1 MVQDYGY
8 KNVKE
13 FMMEYKLAKEEYDT
27 YKLEV
32 AKWEQTTGNKIKEN
46 IFKEKL
52 QQKQQEVKER
62 EVNRIKNY
70 IKCDRLN
77 IREY

>member
-13 FMMEYKLAKEEYDT
+13 FMLEYKLAKEEYDI

-32 AKWEQTTGNKIKEN
+32 EKWEEETGNKIKEN
-46 IFKEKL
+46 TFKEKL
-52 QQKQQEVKER
+52 QQKQQEVRER
-62 EVNRIKNY
+62 EGNRIKNY
-70 IKCDRLN
+70 FKHDRSD
-77 IREY
+77 R